1 MKQWF
6 KIPSILLLLGSSIW
20 SCEKANEN
28 LTVGPA
34 ATEKA
39 KTSSDLPAT
48 VALEQ
53 PYPNPFQRN
62 PGGEIRIR
70 FGLPQTLFVHLT
82 VENAVG
88 DVVNILVNAQL
99 PAGVHEVHWDT
110 KNNNGKLVKAG
121 VYMVHLNTSTAS
133 LRKLLE
139 IKD

>member
-20 SCEKANEN
+20 SCERANEN
-28 LTVGPA
+28 LLIDPPA
-34 ATEKA
+34 SEKA
-39 KTSSDLPAT
+39 KASSELPKT
-48 VALEQ
+48 VILEQ
-53 PYPNPFQRN
+53 PYPNPLQRN

-70 FGLPQTLFVHLT
+70 FGLPQTMLVHLT

-88 DVVNILVNAQL
+88 DIIRVLVNAQL
-99 PAGVHEVHWDT
+99 PAGVHEVLWDT
-110 KNNNGKLVKAG
+110 KNNDGKLVKVG
-121 VYMVHLNTSTAS
+121 IYMAHLNASTAS